1 MFEAAYKQGL
11 IDGLKTA
18 GRVDLEKA
26 EQLFELL
33 KDELMPE
40 PEPNPIALA
49 LSGTPVDALT
59 AALPADLSGIGSVIN
74 AAVANILA
82 MQPRAA
88 QGPRIAGAAPLA
100 PIGGEQAPKSMV

>member
-1 MFEAAYKQGL
+1 MFEESYKQGFL
-11 IDGLKTA
+11 NGLKTA
-18 GRVDLEKA
+18 GKIDLEQA
-26 EQLFELL
+26 EKLFELL
-33 KDELMPE
+33 KEQVMPE
-40 PEPNPIALA
+40 PEPNPVAPA
-49 LSGTPVDALT
+49 LSSTPVDALT